1 MKDTRTIYFGFQGL
15 RTVRDALQF
24 VCNSFAKEREI
35 YGHIGREFEKTDE
48 EQSACELLHR
58 IEDFMNA
65 AFMVGKS
72 VDLSSDECSI
82 IGSALGACRDIAAL
96 QLYQVADT
104 KISVKACRE
113 LRRWIIDLDDA
124 AACLRYEQEASI
136 ERSTSQEV
144 PHE

>member
-1 MKDTRTIYFGFQGL
+1 MKDTRTIYFGFRGL

-35 YGHIGREFEKTDE
+35 YGLIGREFEKTDE
-48 EQSACELLHR
+48 EQSVCELLHR
-58 IEDFMNA
+58 IEGLMNA
-65 AFMVGKS
+65 TFVVGKN

-82 IGSALGACRDIAAL
+82 IGSALDACRDIAAL

-104 KISVKACRE
+104 KIGVKACRE

-124 AACLRYEQEASI
+124 AACLRDE
-136 ERSTSQEV
+136 QEV